1 VIEELENGRCDGILP
16 AARGFLD
23 GFAEFLLRAGVLD
36 CFAVFPDRRARR
48 SIAIFFFCHTLVYR
62 PLFRLKR
69 LTPIER
75 TLFRSPYILR
85 TIGFNALQ
93 IEEGFYE
100 TPEGQRPFTAR
111 AIADCFAKAEAD
123 DFLENQKAILGSLAQ
138 YCPGEFL
145 SGLWVMDSVHVHV
158 PRGAYTDAHDF
169 KACVLG
175 VWQDSV
181 VWPLLWAFVPESVNE
196 TVVGKKVFAA
206 AEKVLGEG
214 TLRHL
219 LVDRGFVDGA
229 WISQLYDR
237 GTRVT
242 IGVKEDMLVMEEMRN
257 LSRLPDAE
265 WTPVEPPKIHEG
277 PVPERAV
284 TGFGHLQ
291 GEWDSCDAPLSGCL
305 IRDVYP
311 KKTTYQGLVTTA
323 PEASAIEILDDNRRR
338 WTLEEV
344 YMTLSL
350 HWDFDNLSPSR
361 LGVAL
366 AMVHF
371 ALVAFTLLGFYLQET
386 EAADKLETLN
396 MGPPPL
402 PFPERELA
410 VYAGSHFALL
420 LPSELMDIILSHVD
434 AWQQN
439 REQLLMAL
447 RHCEGNT

>member
-1 VIEELENGRCDGILP
+1 
-16 AARGFLD
+16 
-23 GFAEFLLRAGVLD
+23 
-36 CFAVFPDRRARR
+36 
-48 SIAIFFFCHTLVYR
+48 
-62 PLFRLKR
+62 
-69 LTPIER
+69 
-75 TLFRSPYILR
+75 
-85 TIGFNALQ
+85 
-93 IEEGFYE
+93 
-100 TPEGQRPFTAR
+100 
-111 AIADCFAKAEAD
+111 
-123 DFLENQKAILGSLAQ
+123 
-138 YCPGEFL
+138 
-145 SGLWVMDSVHVHV
+145 
-158 PRGAYTDAHDF
+158 
-169 KACVLG
+169 
-175 VWQDSV
+175 
-181 VWPLLWAFVPESVNE
+181 
-196 TVVGKKVFAA
+196 
-206 AEKVLGEG
+206 
-214 TLRHL
+214 
-219 LVDRGFVDGA
+219 
-229 WISQLYDR
+229 
-237 GTRVT
+237 
-242 IGVKEDMLVMEEMRN
+242 MRN

-284 TGFGHLQ
+284 MGFGHLQ

-323 PEASAIEILDDNRRR
+323 LEASAIEILDDNRRR